1 MIPFYII
8 GGLKITTEKDK
19 KHGRRKGG
27 EGMSCM

>member
-8 GGLKITTEKDK
+8 RDLKITIGKDK

-27 EGMSCM
+27 EGMSCV